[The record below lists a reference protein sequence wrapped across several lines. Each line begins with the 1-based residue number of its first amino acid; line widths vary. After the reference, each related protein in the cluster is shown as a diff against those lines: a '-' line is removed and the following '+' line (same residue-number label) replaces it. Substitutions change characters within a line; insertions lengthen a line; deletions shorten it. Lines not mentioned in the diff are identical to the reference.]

1 MSGDSRLLPFA
12 FFFFNQF
19 YLGVICTQENAPAMV
34 YSLMEVC
41 CATHF
46 PVKNISCSPL
56 CGSLCTLSP
65 PCPAS
70 GNRPSALYT
79 MGVSLV
85 FPKMS
90 SKEDCAVHIYLTMC
104 VRVWVCSGAC
114 VCVQRPL
121 MWSAFFF
128 LLFSFLFIRQGSYSP
143 GAFQIGETS
152 MLRKCFPLQC

>member
-1 MSGDSRLLPFA
+1 MLTAVCF

-19 YLGVICTQENAPAMV
+19 YLGVICTRENAPAMA

-41 CATHF
+41 CATH
-46 PVKNISCSPL
+46 ISCSSL

-70 GNRPSALYT
+70 GNRPFALYT

-85 FPKMS
+85 FPEMS

-104 VRVWVCSGAC
+104 VCVWVCSGAC

-128 LLFSFLFIRQGSYSP
+128 SPLSFLLGRVLTRLEL
-143 GAFQIGETS
+143 A
-152 MLRKCFPLQC
+152 R